1 MNPGGATVTTVGYE
15 AESRVVSEEDL
26 RARHEM
32 IKYWIRMFCIW
43 MWPAG
48 FVSFLIA
55 FALIAGFVPPPS
67 PAWSAARIAQFY
79 AHNRTGIRIGM
90 IGSMFGSALL
100 LPFFTIVSAEIRK
113 IEGPSALLAP
123 IQFGGAVILVTF
135 FQIISL
141 AWLLASYRPGI
152 SPEIIRAL
160 NDYCWFVWSMLIPTY
175 IIQFAC
181 MAVAGFMDI
190 RPHPLWPRWAAY
202 LNLWVAL
209 TGAGGVLAVFFKK
222 GPFAWNG
229 VVGFWIPVIVF
240 VIGMSVTAVLLRGRV
255 RYETRLEATSGPE
268 VPPTAGAPPPVA
280 APEAAW

>member
-1 MNPGGATVTTVGYE
+1 MTTTDYKTP
-15 AESRVVSEEDL
+15 AISNDDL
-26 RARHEM
+26 RVRQEAIRHR
-32 IKYWIRMFCIW
+32 IRVFCIW

-79 AHNRTGIRIGM
+79 AHNRTGIRVGM

-100 LPFFTIVSAEIRK
+100 LPFYTLVSAEIRK

-123 IQFGGAVILVTF
+123 IQFGGAVVLVTF
-135 FQIISL
+135 FQIITL
-141 AWLLASYRPGI
+141 GWLLASYRPEI

-160 NDYCWFVWSMLIPTY
+160 NDYGWFVWSMLIPTY
-175 IIQFAC
+175 VIQFVC
-181 MAVAGFMDI
+181 MAAAGFMDI

-202 LNLWVAL
+202 LNLWVAM

-229 VVGFWIPVIVF
+229 LVGFWIPVIVF
-240 VIGMSVTAVLLRGRV
+240 AIGMSVTAVLMHRRV
-255 RYETRLEATSGPE
+255 RYETGLGAAPGPE
-268 VPPTAGAPPPVA
+268 VSTAVGAL
-280 APEAAW
+280 PETAW